1 MVPPQMTTQVF
12 GVLTTQGL
20 PQIAFDGDHLWDN
33 EQHCNKKIINN
44 IKGWAKPFF
53 CWVPFSFLPTLFLF
67 TPLTPILS
75 MVGFPMLAKCKN
87 TICRFIIYHT
97 FFGHVIGTLK

>member
-1 MVPPQMTTQVF
+1 MVPPQMTITQVF
-12 GVLTTQGL
+12 ELLVTQGF

-33 EQHCNKKIINN
+33 EQHCNKKIRIN

-53 CWVPFSFLPTLFLF
+53 CWMPFSFLPTLFLF

-75 MVGFPMLAKCKN
+75 MVGFPNACKMQK
-87 TICRFIIYHT
+87 YH
-97 FFGHVIGTLK
+97 L